1 MFIKLNIAS
10 LLLLSLNLVHG
21 CQIGD
26 VQSHSYTT
34 TDGLV
39 IAETAYISVFN
50 VACKD
55 DKLNLFADMGDKIV
69 PVTKSADGRT
79 FQVSWVKPLDK
90 SYSKTYE
97 IKVYDE
103 EGYSQLKRAQR
114 SNTDAGVN
122 PLFKIDLRHPGTY
135 KGPWLQSERVAA
147 VASILVCYLA
157 FKQKFG
163 FN

>member
-1 MFIKLNIAS
+1 MVPLPVSDRCDNIVMMIILYMHDDLRMIIEV
-10 LLLLSLNLVHG
+10 LLPSFL
-21 CQIGD
+21 I
-26 VQSHSYTT
+26 
-34 TDGLV
+34 
-39 IAETAYISVFN
+39 
-50 VACKD
+50 

-79 FQVSWVKPLDK
+79 FEVSWVKPLDK